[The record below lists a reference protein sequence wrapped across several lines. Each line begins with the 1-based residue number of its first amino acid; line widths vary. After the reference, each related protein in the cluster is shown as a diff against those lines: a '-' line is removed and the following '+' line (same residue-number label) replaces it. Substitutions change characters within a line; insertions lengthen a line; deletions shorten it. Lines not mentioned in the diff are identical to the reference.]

1 MTERRRL
8 IPEHRISGKALGRH
22 VHHDERSKSFA
33 VRDVTPSPLVL
44 HKLWY
49 RYLPVL
55 DQGDVGACTGFAAA
69 GMVGT
74 KPTWPLVPAALRSSC
89 DGLGIYRLD
98 TTLDDVPGAWPPE
111 DTGSTGLAAMKACQQ
126 LGLITSYR
134 WAFGVGEVL
143 AALSSV
149 APVCLGT
156 NWPDSFDRPRSDG
169 LVHYSADAVS
179 RGGHEYEA
187 VGVDP
192 ASRTIRCVNSW
203 GRGWGDHGRFTIGYN
218 DLERL
223 LGEEG
228 DAVIGLRS

>member
-1 MTERRRL
+1 VTERRRI
-8 IPEHRISGKALGRH
+8 IPEFPGAGRLGRH
-22 VHHDERSKSFA
+22 VHHDEQSKA
-33 VRDVTPSPLVL
+33 YPVRAVTPSPLVL
-44 HKLWY
+44 HKIW
-49 RYLPVL
+49 RRTLPVG

-74 KPTWPLVPAALRSSC
+74 APLWANVPRDVRALC
-89 DGLGIYRLD
+89 DGLTIYRLD
-98 TTLDDVPGAWPPE
+98 TTLDDTPGAWEPH

-134 WAFGVGEVL
+134 WGFGVDDVL
-143 AALSSV
+143 AALSNLG
-149 APVCLGT
+149 PVCLGT
-156 NWPDSFDRPRSDG
+156 NWPDSFDQPSSSGR
-169 LVHYSADAVS
+169 VHYSAGAVS

-203 GRGWGDHGRFTIGYN
+203 GRAWGDNGRFTIGYD

-223 LGEEG
+223 LDEEG